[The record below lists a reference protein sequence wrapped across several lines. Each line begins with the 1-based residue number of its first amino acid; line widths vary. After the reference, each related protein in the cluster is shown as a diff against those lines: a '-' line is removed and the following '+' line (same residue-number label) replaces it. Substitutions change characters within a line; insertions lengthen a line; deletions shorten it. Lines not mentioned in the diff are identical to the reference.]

1 MHDYEMRIGHSL
13 LWSHVFS
20 PYYTTRGL
28 FELLC
33 TYMYFIETYSSS
45 LIKNTPQWRWFWTV
59 RTNSTRSAQRVSREI
74 VCYQAALATF
84 LASSSWAFLPSKG
97 RHCLGK
103 AEIRF
108 RETAEPAVSL
118 PSQSSKVGSAY
129 EAGHVELETHLVA
142 SQTYDATRCVFE
154 RASQLP
160 SQIRFWGNGE
170 VHLVRIDG
178 PVIDIE
184 SPGTCYPAIVD
195 VLHGI
200 KDFHLRAKQ
209 ECIDDGV
216 VRIWLL
222 WWPGHLGG
230 WGG

>member
-45 LIKNTPQWRWFWTV
+45 LIRNTPHWRWFCTV
-59 RTNSTRSAQRVSREI
+59 RTNSARSAQRVSRAI

-84 LASSSWAFLPSKG
+84 LASSSGAFLPSKG

-118 PSQSSKVGSAY
+118 PSQSSKVGSAHKS
-129 EAGHVELETHLVA
+129 GHVELETHLVA
-142 SQTYDATRCVFE
+142 SQTFDATRWTSREHLNLHLQSDSKEMAQFTWWGSMVQSSTS
-154 RASQLP
+154 RAQGL
-160 SQIRFWGNGE
+160 
-170 VHLVRIDG
+170 
-178 PVIDIE
+178 
-184 SPGTCYPAIVD
+184 GTRP
-195 VLHGI
+195 
-200 KDFHLRAKQ
+200 
-209 ECIDDGV
+209 
-216 VRIWLL
+216 
-222 WWPGHLGG
+222 
-230 WGG
+230 

>member
-45 LIKNTPQWRWFWTV
+45 LIRNTPQWGWFCTV
-59 RTNSTRSAQRVSREI
+59 KGGSPQKVHGAHSVLHVQSCVTKLR
-74 VCYQAALATF
+74 YKATF
-84 LASSSWAFLPSKG
+84 LASSNWAFLPSKG

-118 PSQSSKVGSAY
+118 PSQSSKVGSAH

-142 SQTYDATRCVFE
+142 SQTFDATRWTSRE
-154 RASQLP
+154 
-160 SQIRFWGNGE
+160 
-170 VHLVRIDG
+170 HLN
-178 PVIDIE
+178 
-184 SPGTCYPAIVD
+184 
-195 VLHGI
+195 
-200 KDFHLRAKQ
+200 FHLKSDSEEMVQFTWWGSMVQSSTSRAQ
-209 ECIDDGV
+209 GLAT
-216 VRIWLL
+216 R
-222 WWPGHLGG
+222 P
-230 WGG
+230 